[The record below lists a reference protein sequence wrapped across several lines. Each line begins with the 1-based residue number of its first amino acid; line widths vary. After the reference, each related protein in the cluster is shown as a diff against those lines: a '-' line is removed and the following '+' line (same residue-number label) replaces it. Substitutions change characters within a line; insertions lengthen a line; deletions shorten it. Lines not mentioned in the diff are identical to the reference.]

1 MKTTLLTLCLS
12 LMFFHFGYSQ
22 TTNIPDENF
31 EQALIDLGIDSDGT
45 VNGQVL
51 TADIETLTELD
62 FSEINIGTYITDL
75 TGIEDFTALEILN
88 LNYATIAI
96 EESDE
101 DFLSNNLN
109 LKELHAQNGCGD
121 CGGLFIE
128 SLDFSNL
135 EDLEYVNLKHV
146 IIHSIK
152 LDNPNYDYENLV
164 LDLYH
169 EGLPGG
175 EWTHNYCIQV
185 NDPDAASNNNPPYD
199 SWTINHNDFYTT
211 YSFAENC
218 NLSTENFEN
227 LNDLSVYPNPV
238 QSELNFKNPKQVTL
252 DKVEIFDIEGKL
264 VKTFSKVDNQINLE
278 NLDQGVYFV
287 KVKSVENSEI
297 FKILKQ

>member
-1 MKTTLLTLCLS
+1 
-12 LMFFHFGYSQ
+12 MFFHFGYSQ

-62 FSEINIGTYITDL
+62 FSEISIDTHITDL

-146 IIHSIK
+146 DIQSLK

-169 EGLPGG
+169 EGYPRPA
-175 EWTHNYCIQV
+175 EPITNDDDTNWTNEVCIQV
-185 NDPDAASNNNPPYD
+185 NDPNAASNNEAPYNT
-199 SWTINHNDFYTT
+199 WTITVNDFVTT
-211 YSFAENC
+211 YSFSSIC
-218 NLSTENFEN
+218 NLNTEDFEN
-227 LNDLSVYPNPV
+227 SNSISVYPNPV
-238 QSELNFKNPKQVTL
+238 QRELNFENPRQINL
-252 DKVEIFDIEGKL
+252 DKVEVFNIKGQL
-264 VKTFSKVDNQINLE
+264 VKTFSKVNNQINIE
-278 NLDQGVYFV
+278 SLDQGVYFV
-287 KVKSVENSEI
+287 KVKSEDVSET
-297 FKILKQ
+297 FKILKH